1 MRGKSCSISTAKVKS
16 AGKTKPEPHQTG
28 MSYDKSKGDKKGKM
42 PAFLMKPA
50 KGGAKAPAKG
60 AKKMAKKP
68 AK

>member
-1 MRGKSCSISTAKVKS
+1 
-16 AGKTKPEPHQTG
+16 
-28 MSYDKSKGDKKGKM
+28 MSYNKSKGDKKGKL

-60 AKKMAKKP
+60 AAKAGKKMAKKP

>member
-1 MRGKSCSISTAKVKS
+1 M
-16 AGKTKPEPHQTG
+16 EPHHKG
-28 MSYDKSKGDKKGKM
+28 MSYEKSKGDKKGKM

-60 AKKMAKKP
+60 GKKMAKKP

>member
-1 MRGKSCSISTAKVKS
+1 M
-16 AGKTKPEPHQTG
+16 EPHQTG
-28 MSYDKSKGDKKGKM
+28 MSYEKSKGGDKKGKL

-50 KGGAKAPAKG
+50 KGAAKVPAKG